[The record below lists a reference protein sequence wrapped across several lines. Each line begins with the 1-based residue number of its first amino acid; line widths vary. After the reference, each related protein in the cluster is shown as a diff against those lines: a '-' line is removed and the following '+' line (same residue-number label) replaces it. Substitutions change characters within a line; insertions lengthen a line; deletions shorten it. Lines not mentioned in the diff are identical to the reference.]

1 MKLLTLNTHSLIEE
15 DYFNKLNDFVQAVS
29 KEKFDLIALQE
40 VNQTFSKEIV
50 SDLDRFTP
58 CVENSVIRADNH
70 IYNVVKMLEEM
81 GINYYFSYL
90 PIKRGYGILD
100 EGLGIMSL
108 SPIIETDVLLVS
120 SKDDYNDW
128 KTRKLLGVKTK
139 DYSDTWF
146 YSVHFGFWGDEDEP
160 FFSQWQK
167 TNDYMKHHNK
177 VFLLGDFN
185 SPAEIRNEGYDK
197 VLEDGWYDTYNLAKI
212 KDKGITVGKV
222 IDGWKDKTES
232 TDGMRIDQIWC
243 NKKVSVEKSEVV
255 FDGENYPTVS
265 DHYGVTLTLKGTD
278 NE

>member
-15 DYFNKLNDFVQAVS
+15 DYFNKLNEFVKAVS
-29 KEKFDLIALQE
+29 KIKFDLIALQE
-40 VNQTFSKEIV
+40 VNQTFSKEIIT
-50 SDLDRFTP
+50 DLDRFTP

-70 IYNVVKMLEEM
+70 IYNAVKMLEEM
-81 GINYYFSYL
+81 GLNYYFSYL

-100 EGLGIMSL
+100 EGVGIMSL

-120 SKDDYNDW
+120 SKDDYSDW

-160 FFSQWQK
+160 FLSQWQK

-197 VLEDGWYDTYNLAKI
+197 ILENGWYDTYNLAKT
-212 KDKGITVGKV
+212 KDNGITVGKV
-222 IDGWKDKTES
+222 IDGWKDKIES

-243 NKKVSVEKSEVV
+243 NKKVNVEKSEVV
-255 FDGENYPTVS
+255 FNGENYPTVS